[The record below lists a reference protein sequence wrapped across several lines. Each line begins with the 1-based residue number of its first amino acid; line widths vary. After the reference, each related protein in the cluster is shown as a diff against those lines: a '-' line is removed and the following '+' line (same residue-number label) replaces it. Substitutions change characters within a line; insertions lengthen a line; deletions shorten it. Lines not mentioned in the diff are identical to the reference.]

1 MGVVPEHLS
10 INFLYAN
17 LRKLV
22 SVSLGTQHTS
32 VDTGCDLRIPTL
44 KWDSGDASSPG
55 GCQRGPTVVRY

>member
-32 VDTGCDLRIPTL
+32 VGTGCDLRIPTL
-44 KWDSGDASSPG
+44 KWDSGDASSTG
-55 GCQRGPTVVRY
+55 AGSKGLL